1 MQPFLEAKKKD
12 SWKLKEFWPS
22 NLHFISYIV
31 KELTAFKVNL
41 VKSKYAKSND
51 NTKKNMIKGLL

>member
-1 MQPFLEAKKKD
+1 MQPFVEAKKKD
-12 SWKLKEFWPS
+12 SCKLKEIWPS

-31 KELTAFKVNL
+31 QELSVFKANL
-41 VKSKYAKSND
+41 VKTKYAKSND